1 MITKYSLF
9 SSYSYVYLGFH
20 LHDVLVLVYYQR
32 YKFFSRRRGGVGGT
46 RTKQAAILF
55 LSKNVLVGWTA

>member
-1 MITKYSLF
+1 
-9 SSYSYVYLGFH
+9 
-20 LHDVLVLVYYQR
+20 VLVLVYYQR

-55 LSKNVLVGWTA
+55 LSKNVLVGWTT